1 MQKLGKLYFDYACS
15 AWYSGLNIK
24 LRNKLQVAQ
33 KKIVRFIKQE
43 TPRYR
48 VNSHVLAEL
57 NLLKVETRV
66 SQLRLSHAFNIFHG
80 TSPLYLQENFLK
92 VCDNHGYNTRSSLY
106 NFSQPSIKGAEST
119 SFYYN
124 AICDWN
130 GLPDSVKGCKKI
142 GEYKKLV
149 KTFLTECNLSKESSS
164 FAYF

>member
-1 MQKLGKLYFDYACS
+1 M
-15 AWYSGLNIK
+15 
-24 LRNKLQVAQ
+24 
-33 KKIVRFIKQE
+33 
-43 TPRYR
+43 
-48 VNSHVLAEL
+48 
-57 NLLKVETRV
+57 ETRIFH
-66 SQLRLSHAFNIFHG
+66 LRLSHAFNIFHG
-80 TSPLYLQENFLK
+80 TSPSYLQENFLK

-142 GEYKKLV
+142 GEYRKLV